1 MTCYLIFFTE
11 LPLDNLLKRRE
22 RRGIY
27 MTEIYVTVAVVFV
40 VSLVAFFGG
49 CYLYYLFT
57 IKIPLDMAAH
67 NMERTKKGL
76 DTDYVKYLSDTQF
89 ATYYNTISSDIL
101 NMQLD
106 TNEDNLC
113 AIFDV
118 VKKERFR
125 RAAEVKHLDYLSGV
139 SHLNDNKQLL
149 TNYLKG
155 ANPENYTKEFS
166 YFLNNYYGKNGAK
179 EIAQQAIAAYV
190 KFDSGVSNVLEIK
203 RKDDKDIRQ
212 YAEDLY
218 AASAPP
224 QGLGFGIITTSVVEA
239 AIYTALD
246 NNERKKQMANQMYKT
261 SSVANSGIAAH
272 NNLAAG
278 KIKSLYDTYVETMKS
293 IINKM

>member
-1 MTCYLIFFTE
+1 
-11 LPLDNLLKRRE
+11 
-22 RRGIY
+22 
-27 MTEIYVTVAVVFV
+27 
-40 VSLVAFFGG
+40 
-49 CYLYYLFT
+49 
-57 IKIPLDMAAH
+57 
-67 NMERTKKGL
+67 
-76 DTDYVKYLSDTQF
+76 
-89 ATYYNTISSDIL
+89 
-101 NMQLD
+101 
-106 TNEDNLC
+106 
-113 AIFDV
+113 
-118 VKKERFR
+118 
-125 RAAEVKHLDYLSGV
+125 LDYLSGV
-139 SHLNDNKQLL
+139 SHLDDNKQLL

-218 AASAPP
+218 EASAPP

-278 KIKSLYDTYVETMKS
+278 KIKSLYNTYVETMKS